1 MITKTQ
7 LQESLLHECDV
18 CLHIFTKLDA
28 TAWDFR
34 MTARQRSTLELLQYL
49 TFCGIGGMRSMAE
62 SNWKLFGEYATAA
75 RMMTVEEFPDR
86 MRGQKA
92 AIEAF
97 FASVSE
103 AELASRE
110 VKLPGGFVQP
120 LGLAIINAPLKWL
133 AAYKLQLF
141 LHAKA
146 TSAPEIGTAN
156 AWRGIDWKP

>member
-1 MITKTQ
+1 MITKAQ
-7 LQESLLHECDV
+7 LQQSLLHECDV
-18 CLHIFTKLDA
+18 CLHLYSKLDA
-28 TAWDFR
+28 SSWDYRF
-34 MTARQRSTLELLQYL
+34 TPRQRSTLELLQYL
-49 TFCGIGGMRSMAE
+49 SFCGIGGIRCMAE
-62 SNWKLFGEYATAA
+62 SNWKLFGELAA
-75 RMMTVEEFPDR
+75 AAKAIPVEEFPDR

-97 FASVSE
+97 FDSVTE

-110 VKLPGGFVQP
+110 VKLPGGAVQP

>member
-1 MITKTQ
+1 MITKAQ
-7 LQESLLHECDV
+7 LQQSLLLECDI
-18 CLHIFTKLDA
+18 CLHLFTKLDA
-28 TAWDFR
+28 SAWDFR

-49 TFCGIGGMRSMAE
+49 TFCGIAGIRCMAE
-62 SNWKLFGEYATAA
+62 GNWKLFGELSAA
-75 RMMTVEEFPDR
+75 AKTMTVDEFPDR
-86 MRGQKA
+86 MQAEKA

-97 FASVSE
+97 FDSVTE
-103 AELASRE
+103 AELTSRE
-110 VKLPGGFVQP
+110 VKLPGGPVQP

-133 AAYKLQLF
+133 SAYKLQLF

>member
-1 MITKTQ
+1 MITKLQ
-7 LQESLLHECDV
+7 LQQSLLHECDV
-18 CLHIFTKLDA
+18 CLHLFGKLDA
-28 TAWDFR
+28 SSREYRLTPK
-34 MTARQRSTLELLQYL
+34 QRSTLELLQYL
-49 TFCGIGGMRSMAE
+49 SFCGIGGMRCMAE
-62 SNWKLFGEYATAA
+62 ANWKLFGELAA
-75 RMMTVEEFPDR
+75 ASKTMTIEEFPER

-97 FASVSE
+97 FGSVTE
-103 AELASRE
+103 TELSTRE
-110 VKLPGGFVQP
+110 VKLPGGGTQP
-120 LGLAIINAPLKWL
+120 LGLAIMNAPLKWL

>member
-7 LQESLLHECDV
+7 LQQSLLLECDI
-18 CLHIFTKLDA
+18 CLHLFTKLEAGSMDYRF
-28 TAWDFR
+28 TAK
-34 MTARQRSTLELLQYL
+34 QRSTLELLQYL
-49 TFCGIGGMRSMAE
+49 SFCGIAGMRCMAE
-62 SNWKLFGEYATAA
+62 ANWKLFGELAAAAKTMTAGEFPA
-75 RMMTVEEFPDR
+75 RMH
-86 MRGQKA
+86 GQKE

-97 FASVSE
+97 LVSASE
-103 AELASRE
+103 AELSTRE
-110 VKLPGGFVQP
+110 VKLPGGAVQP